1 MKKNLITVVIL
12 ALVVVNLVLTAVLTI
27 SIVPETKKANELITK
42 VCSAID
48 LDLQAG
54 DTAGSLAIDI
64 ADMVDYPVN
73 EGATMTINLKDN
85 GSGREDYA
93 VIAISL
99 SLDSTNEEYTTKFGG
114 NGDLSAYDS
123 VLCDT
128 IKTVVA
134 NHTID
139 DMRNNEDKVK
149 EEILEELQRLF
160 KSSFIVRVN
169 FSSATYASN
178 GR

>member
-48 LDLQAG
+48 LDLVAG
-54 DTAGSLAIDI
+54 DTAGSLSVDV
-64 ADMVDYPVN
+64 ADMVDYAVN
-73 EGATMTINLKDN
+73 GGATMTINLKD
-85 GSGREDYA
+85 SGDGNMHYA
-93 VIAISL
+93 VLGISL
-99 SLDSTNEEYTTKFGG
+99 SQDSTNPDYAEKY
-114 NGDLSAYDS
+114 NSGDLTTFDS
-123 VLCDT
+123 IISDT
-128 IKTVVA
+128 IKTVVS

-139 DMRNNEDKVK
+139 DMRTKEDEVK
-149 EEILEELQRLF
+149 EEILEALQGLF

-169 FSSATYASN
+169 FSSATYQ
-178 GR
+178 